1 MTEAARE
8 RAIEALGGTPP
19 EVTRPPASPVRQ
31 VLPGAI
37 GRRVGDFDRAVDRAS
52 SRLRGRPVADRI
64 FYSASALG
72 DFSLVWHLVA
82 TGRAL
87 RSERHEREAVRL
99 ATALVVESVV
109 VNGVVKSLFRRE
121 RPTIVDPRPH
131 RLRHPRSSSFPSGH
145 ATSAFMAA
153 TILSEGGRRRS
164 APAWYALA
172 AVVAASR
179 VHVRIHHGSDVA
191 AGAVIGIGVGRLV
204 RRLWPLR

>member
-1 MTEAARE
+1 MSEAARK
-8 RAIEALGGTPP
+8 RAVEALGGTPP
-19 EVTRPPASPVRQ
+19 DVSRPPTSPVRQ
-31 VLPGAI
+31 VLPAAVS
-37 GRRVGDFDRAVDRAS
+37 RRVGDFDRALEATS

-87 RSERHEREAVRL
+87 RSERDEREAVRL
-99 ATALVVESVV
+99 VTALAVESVV
-109 VNGVVKSLFRRE
+109 VNGLVKSLFRRE
-121 RPTIVDPRPH
+121 RPSVEDPRPH
-131 RLRHPRSSSFPSGH
+131 RLRRPRSSSFPSGH

-191 AGAVIGIGVGRLV
+191 AGAVIGIGIGQLV